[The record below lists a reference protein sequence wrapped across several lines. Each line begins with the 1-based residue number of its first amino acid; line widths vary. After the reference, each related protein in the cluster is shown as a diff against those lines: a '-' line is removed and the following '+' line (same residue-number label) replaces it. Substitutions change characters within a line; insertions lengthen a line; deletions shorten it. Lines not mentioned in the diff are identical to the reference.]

1 MPRIIKAD
9 CLNNGETRGS
19 GTEEMINEMAQ
30 YFKKDEEEIRHLV
43 EKVRVPLLD
52 QFMARILIAHLRR
65 RRRLEEK
72 LFDTE
77 GSKRISEI
85 GSAERASDAA
95 SDAAISG
102 KIGLMR
108 EHLSDMNNVA
118 WIDT

>member
-1 MPRIIKAD
+1 
-9 CLNNGETRGS
+9 
-19 GTEEMINEMAQ
+19 MAQ

-85 GSAERASDAA
+85 GSAE
-95 SDAAISG
+95 
-102 KIGLMR
+102 
-108 EHLSDMNNVA
+108 
-118 WIDT
+118 